1 MLAEQRHTMIL
12 KMVNSSGA
20 ISISEL
26 ADTLNVSAMTV
37 RRDLAKLDD
46 MGLLERTH
54 GGAVPLHV
62 LHGEEAYD
70 AKVTLNHEA
79 KKRIAAA
86 AIKLI
91 KEGDTVY
98 LDAGTTTH
106 EMARLMKG
114 MKNMTVVTNDLR
126 IACHLLDSEVKLIIS
141 GGDVDSV
148 TGSTLGFLSE
158 ETLKQLRVDV
168 SFLGASSIDDDFNL
182 LTPSKEKASFKR
194 ATLNLANKAYLVVD
208 ESKFHSQ
215 ALYKIMNASYFTAV
229 ITNKQFSENEKK
241 VIGSKGIEVVI
252 VE

>member
-1 MLAEQRHTMIL
+1 MIL
-12 KMVNSSGA
+12 KMVNASGA

-26 ADTLNVSAMTV
+26 ADILNVSAMTV

-62 LHGEEAYD
+62 IHGEEAYD

-79 KKRIAAA
+79 KKRIATTAA
-86 AIKLI
+86 KLI
-91 KEGDTVY
+91 KEGSTVY
-98 LDAGTTTH
+98 LDAGTTTY
-106 EMARLMKG
+106 EIAQLIKG
-114 MKNMTVVTNDLR
+114 MNSMTVVTNDLR
-126 IACHLLDSEVKLIIS
+126 IACYLLDSDVKLIIS
-141 GGDVDSV
+141 GGDVDAL
-148 TGSTLGFLSE
+148 TGSTQGFLSE
-158 ETLKQLRVDV
+158 EVLKQLRVDV

-194 ATLNLANKAYLVVD
+194 ATLNLAKEAYLVVD

-229 ITNKQFSENEKK
+229 ITNKQFSEKEKK
-241 VIGSKGIEVVI
+241 IIGSKGIEVMI